1 MLYRGCI
8 TQKRLIKENVYV
20 TVEADS
26 EEEALECLKEGGYEY
41 EETEEIDDLGVVETL
56 NREITDVYDE

>member
-8 TQKRLIKENVYV
+8 TVKKLIKENIYV

-26 EEEALECLKEGGYEY
+26 EKEALECLKEGAYECEDS
-41 EETEEIDDLGVVETL
+41 EEVDDLGILETL
-56 NREITDVYDE
+56 NREIIDVYD

>member
-8 TQKRLIKENVYV
+8 TQKRLIKENIYV

-26 EEEALECLKEGGYEY
+26 EKEALEYLKEGSYEY
-41 EETEEIDDLGVVETL
+41 EESEEVDDLGVIETL
-56 NREITDVYDE
+56 NREITDVYD

>member
-26 EEEALECLKEGGYEY
+26 EEEAEFLLKEGDYEVIDK
-41 EETEEIDDLGVVETL
+41 EDIDDLDAVIL
-56 NREITDVYDE
+56 DRKITGIYD

>member
-26 EEEALECLKEGGYEY
+26 EEEALEYLKEGSYEY
-41 EETEEIDDLGVVETL
+41 EETEEVDDLGVVETL
-56 NREITDVYDE
+56 NREITDVYD

>member
-8 TQKRLIKENVYV
+8 TQKRLIKENIYV

-26 EEEALECLKEGGYEY
+26 EKEALEYLKEGNYEY
-41 EETEEIDDLGVVETL
+41 EESEEVDDLGVIETL
-56 NREITDVYDE
+56 NREITDVYD

>member
-8 TQKRLIKENVYV
+8 TQKRVIKENIYV

-26 EEEALECLKEGGYEY
+26 EKEALECLDEGSYEY
-41 EETEEIDDLGVVETL
+41 EDSEEVDDLGVIETL
-56 NREITDVYDE
+56 NREIIDVYD

>member
-8 TQKRLIKENVYV
+8 TQKRLIKENIYV

-26 EEEALECLKEGGYEY
+26 EKEALECLKEGCYEY
-41 EETEEIDDLGVVETL
+41 EEAEEVDDLGVIETL
-56 NREITDVYDE
+56 NREITDIYD

>member
-8 TQKRLIKENVYV
+8 VQKRLIKENVYV

-26 EEEALECLKEGGYEY
+26 EEEALECLKEGEYNYEDV
-41 EETEEIDDLGVVETL
+41 EEVDDLGVIETL
-56 NREITDVYDE
+56 NYEITDIYD

>member
-1 MLYRGCI
+1 MLYRCCI

-26 EEEALECLKEGGYEY
+26 EKEALECLMDGNYKYDEV
-41 EETEEIDDLGVVETL
+41 EEIDDLGVIETL
-56 NREITDVYDE
+56 NREITDVYD

>member
-8 TQKRLIKENVYV
+8 TQKRLIKENIYV

-26 EEEALECLKEGGYEY
+26 EEEALEYLKEGNYDVEDP
-41 EETEEIDDLGVVETL
+41 EEVDDLGVLETL
-56 NREITDVYDE
+56 NREITDVYD

>member
-8 TQKRLIKENVYV
+8 TQKRLIKENIYV

-26 EEEALECLKEGGYEY
+26 EEEALEYLKEGSYEY
-41 EETEEIDDLGVVETL
+41 EEAEEIDDLGVIETL
-56 NREITDVYDE
+56 NREIVDVYD

>member
-8 TQKRLIKENVYV
+8 TQKSLIVENIYV

-26 EEEALECLKEGGYEY
+26 EEEALECLKEGNYEY
-41 EETEEIDDLGVVETL
+41 EDSEEVDDLGVVETL
-56 NREITDVYDE
+56 NREITDVYE

>member
-26 EEEALECLKEGGYEY
+26 EEEALEYLKEGTYEC
-41 EETEEIDDLGVVETL
+41 EETEEVDDLGVVGIL
-56 NREITDVYDE
+56 NKEITDVYD

>member
-26 EEEALECLKEGGYEY
+26 EEEALECLREGAYEY
-41 EETEEIDDLGVVETL
+41 EDDEEVDDLGVIETL
-56 NREITDVYDE
+56 NREITDVYD